1 MDFNTAFA
9 VWAGVVGMVGL
20 AIVWELSRLRNE
32 LKDISHQLNS
42 YIVSMERRVTHIET
56 QLSMSS
62 RIDFRRLEEP
72 Q

>member
-42 YIVSMERRVTHIET
+42 YIVSMERRVTNIET